1 MHALFVRCL
10 VTLTTAVQKIQV
22 EEVDDGGMED
32 SDSEDDDDDQG
43 KEGQFVST
51 LEDPFLQDKYN

>member
-1 MHALFVRCL
+1 M
-10 VTLTTAVQKIQV
+10 

-43 KEGQFVST
+43 EEGQFVST

>member
-1 MHALFVRCL
+1 M
-10 VTLTTAVQKIQV
+10 
-22 EEVDDGGMED
+22 DDDGMED

-43 KEGQFVST
+43 EEGKVVST